1 MAPEI
6 WKTFPPVR
14 RVVTGHD
21 ANGVAK
27 VLIDAPATNAKGTE
41 GRSTLMWITEQN
53 PADMAVGEKI
63 EDMGARIVGTPP
75 PPNGTRF
82 CVIDFPPGNHPHM
95 HRTETIDYVIVIDGE
110 IEMDMDELDGE
121 AEGRRHHGPARHLP
135 RLGQPQR
142 QERPCCVC
150 AGGRKTARHRHA
162 GARHRQR
169 ALNRRM
175 IMPGIRIAIAAVV
188 TALALAGAAN
198 AQTYPNAQV
207 RLIVPTSP
215 GGVTDTMARI
225 VAQRLTEQLGQ
236 AVIVDNRAGGNG
248 SVGAIAVARAPT
260 DGLTLLVTS
269 DATITANPS
278 LSGKLGYSA
287 KDFTPIIVLCRG
299 TPVLVVNGAVPANNV
314 KELIALAK
322 AKPGTLNYG
331 SYGVGTYAHL
341 SMEEFKQRTGTDI
354 VHIPYRGASP
364 AAQALL
370 AGDVSML
377 LLNYSSI
384 AEHEKTGKVKILA
397 AAGDKRAQVRPE
409 LPTIAEAGVPGF
421 STTVWFALF
430 GPANMPADLV
440 AKIHADVSK
449 VLDLP
454 QSKEFFEKNSFERVT
469 DSPAEFAK
477 LVEHNSQHWDALIKQ
492 VGAKVD

>member
-1 MAPEI
+1 M
-6 WKTFPPVR
+6 
-14 RVVTGHD
+14 
-21 ANGVAK
+21 
-27 VLIDAPATNAKGTE
+27 
-41 GRSTLMWITEQN
+41 
-53 PADMAVGEKI
+53 
-63 EDMGARIVGTPP
+63 
-75 PPNGTRF
+75 
-82 CVIDFPPGNHPHM
+82 
-95 HRTETIDYVIVIDGE
+95 
-110 IEMDMDELDGE
+110 
-121 AEGRRHHGPARHLP
+121 P
-135 RLGQPQR
+135 R
-142 QERPCCVC
+142 
-150 AGGRKTARHRHA
+150 
-162 GARHRQR
+162 
-169 ALNRRM
+169 
-175 IMPGIRIAIAAVV
+175 IRIAIAAV
-188 TALALAGAAN
+188 LATLAFAAAAN

-248 SVGAIAVARAPT
+248 SVGAIAVAHAPT

-278 LSGKLGYSA
+278 LSSKLGYSA

-354 VHIPYRGASP
+354 VHIPYRGAAP

-384 AEHEKTGKVKILA
+384 ADHEKTGKVKILA
-397 AAGDKRAQVRPE
+397 AAGAKRAQVRPE

-440 AKIHADVSK
+440 ARIHADVSK

-469 DSPAEFAK
+469 LSPPEFAK
-477 LVEHNSQHWDALIKQ
+477 LVADDSKRWEAIIKQ
-492 VGAKVD
+492 VGAKID